1 MIKSTN
7 IAFIISL
14 LFHSSIF
21 CLAGFDHRSCPTKK
35 VEISLV
41 MDQSKQEA
49 PVAKKDPVK
58 KKKVVKK
65 KKTSPVKR
73 TTLKDIPKPI
83 LDPRPNYCLRDSLL
97 LPKKRCIAL
106 NNSKPLLPQFQKE
119 EIHNEDFASGRSSL
133 IQWYLGLIWQ
143 KVEEAKVYPEKARK
157 NNQQGVVKVQFLVRE
172 DGQVREVEII
182 ESPGKILL
190 DQASLDTIEKAAP
203 FPPIPPFL
211 DMKEINVK
219 IPIVFKLERRL

>member
-1 MIKSTN
+1 MVKSTN

-21 CLAGFDHRSCPTKK
+21 CLAGFDHQSCPTKK
-35 VEISLV
+35 VEISLEI
-41 MDQSKQEA
+41 DQSKQEA

-58 KKKVVKK
+58 KKRVVKK
-65 KKTSPVKR
+65 KTPPVKR
-73 TTLKDIPKPI
+73 KTLNIPKPI
-83 LDPRPNYCLRDSLL
+83 LDPQPNYCLRDTLL
-97 LPKKRCIAL
+97 LPEKKCIAL
-106 NNSKPLLPQFQKE
+106 NNSKPRLPQFQKE
-119 EIHNEDFASGRSSL
+119 EIHKEDLASGRSSL

-172 DGQVREVEII
+172 DGQIKEVEII
-182 ESPGKILL
+182 ESPGRILL
-190 DQASLDTIEKAAP
+190 DQASLDTIKKAAP

-211 DMKEINVK
+211 EMKEINVK
-219 IPIVFKLERRL
+219 IPIVFELERRL